1 MSLMIVHD
9 LSKLSQEQLTQYLRD
24 VSEHIGL
31 DPNMGSLDT
40 IWMQNENGVGQS
52 LVVYARRGTAEIL
65 RDVHDV
71 SVESLTETV
80 VNGSIVFTATGT
92 NKKGRREI
100 AKGAKFIDGQH
111 GKQLDNS
118 IMSASTRALR
128 RLTMQFTGLGI
139 LDESEVL
146 AVEPST
152 ANPATDVKLAPA
164 APLATVT
171 PNPAPAKVVE
181 LPPAFVAPVAPA
193 GTFATNQ
200 AEHIAAA
207 QAQAV
212 AKTAEKAAQ
221 EPAKS
226 AAISVLAASVTP
238 AVAPVTPVFEPDIS
252 ADKTSAPKS
261 ARKPR
266 KAKNAVSLGD
276 VEPETVN
283 AEATA
288 PAPAVSVQAP
298 VVAAVPIPDA
308 PPVPVAALAPPP
320 QAPPVPTV
328 APPAAVPAGD
338 YPGKP
343 SDEQMKSYR
352 SRVSTF
358 TAQIPASEGQG
369 SVQKMRAFI
378 TQMTGKPP
386 AAMTVEEWEDQL
398 SWFDTYVAQH
408 SVKDLVEYIN
418 AFVGAK

>member
-1 MSLMIVHD
+1 MAFKQIHD
-9 LSKLSQEQLTQYLRD
+9 LSKLEAPALKQYLRD
-24 VSEHIGL
+24 VSTFIKL
-31 DPNMGSLDT
+31 DPDAELLDT
-40 IWMQNENGVGQS
+40 IWMSNENGVGQS

-65 RDVHDV
+65 RDIHSI

-80 VNGSIVFTATGT
+80 VNGSVVFTATGT
-92 NKKGRREI
+92 NDKGRREV

-118 IMSASTRALR
+118 IMTASTRALR
-128 RLTMQFTGLGI
+128 RLTLQFTGLGI
-139 LDESEVL
+139 LDESEVA

-181 LPPAFVAPVAPA
+181 LPPAFVAPAAPA

-212 AKTAEKAAQ
+212 AKSAEKAAQ
-221 EPAKS
+221 FPV
-226 AAISVLAASVTP
+226 IP
-238 AVAPVTPVFEPDIS
+238 AVTTTESTDS
-252 ADKTSAPKS
+252 ADKTSAPKSAPKS

-276 VEPETVN
+276 VEPETVS

-298 VVAAVPIPDA
+298 VVAAVPIPAA
-308 PPVPVAALAPPP
+308 PPTVAALAPPP
-320 QAPPVPTV
+320 QPPPVPTV

-408 SVKDLVEYIN
+408 SVKDLVTYIDD
-418 AFVGAK
+418 FIGSK